1 MFTAIEEVRRLWRGE
16 SIPGRDGAGA
26 PIEVRV
32 FPRPIQAELPIWIT
46 CSGDPEMFRRAGE
59 MGANVLTALLTQT
72 VDEAAAKIAIYRE
85 ARAKNGFDP
94 ATGQVTMMIHAFVG
108 DDAGRVLSVVRQPL
122 CNYLKSHVA
131 LIETGARGLGID
143 VNRDDL
149 ERHLDDLAA
158 FAFERYYRTA
168 SLIGTPQHCMRMVER
183 LIEIGVNEAACLI
196 DFGVA
201 TEAVLS
207 GLKHLA
213 ELQELARS
221 RPAEAMQSARSS
233 G

>member
-1 MFTAIEEVRRLWRGE
+1 MFTEIEEVRRLWRGE
-16 SIPGRDGAGA
+16 SIPGRDGAGE

-72 VDEAAAKIAIYRE
+72 VDEASAKIAIYRE
-85 ARAKNGFDP
+85 ARAKSGFDP
-94 ATGQVTMMIHAFVG
+94 ASGQVTMMIHTFIG
-108 DDAGRVLSVVRQPL
+108 DDPDRVLNVVRQPL

-131 LIETGARGLGID
+131 LIETGARGLSID
-143 VNRDDL
+143 VSHADL

-168 SLIGTPQHCMRMVER
+168 SLIGTPQHCLRMVER

-201 TEAVLS
+201 TESVLR

-213 ELQELARS
+213 ELQELAR
-221 RPAEAMQSARSS
+221 RLPVAMVQGARST

>member
-1 MFTAIEEVRRLWRGE
+1 
-16 SIPGRDGAGA
+16 
-26 PIEVRV
+26 
-32 FPRPIQAELPIWIT
+32 
-46 CSGDPEMFRRAGE
+46 
-59 MGANVLTALLTQT
+59 
-72 VDEAAAKIAIYRE
+72 
-85 ARAKNGFDP
+85 
-94 ATGQVTMMIHAFVG
+94 
-108 DDAGRVLSVVRQPL
+108 VRQPR

-143 VNRDDL
+143 VGRDNL

-201 TEAVLS
+201 TETVLN

-221 RPAEAMQSARSS
+221 VPAEVMQSARSS